1 MSKYLSRKFLLA
13 AAAFLGSMGTSIA
26 AVAKDYPII
35 AATGIIC
42 AMLSA
47 AIYAAVEAYV
57 DAAAVDKGVEI
68 EEVKE

>member
-1 MSKYLSRKFLLA
+1 M
-13 AAAFLGSMGTSIA
+13 GSMGTSIA